1 MHYAIKCGGE
11 NTRWQKPSK
20 PSLFSRTK
28 ILASEVKFL
37 VNNHV
42 LFLVPILI
50 LMLKDSPLLFFFLF
64 IILQGCKN
72 KVTNILQCEIQ
83 SLKIATGPVCTRENQ
98 KVAQIRPSLWKL
110 MEYFH

>member
-11 NTRWQKPSK
+11 NTQWWKPSK

-37 VNNHV
+37 VKNPV
-42 LFLVPILI
+42 LFLVPTLI
-50 LMLKDSPLLFFFLF
+50 FILKDSPPFFLSLF

-72 KVTNILQCEIQ
+72 GVTNILQCEIHD
-83 SLKIATGPVCTRENQ
+83 LKIAIGPVCTRENQ

-110 MEYFH
+110 MESFH